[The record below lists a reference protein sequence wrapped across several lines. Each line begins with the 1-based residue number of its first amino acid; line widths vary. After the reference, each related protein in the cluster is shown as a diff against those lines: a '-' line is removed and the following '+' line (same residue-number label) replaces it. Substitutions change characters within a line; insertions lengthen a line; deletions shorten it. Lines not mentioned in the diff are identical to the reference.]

1 MSACHTV
8 SSPLALSYDISFANA
23 TDGQFPQVNRWLS
36 GKPMPAIKKMRR
48 QPENLRRIFAL
59 FFPRIF
65 AFAPLFALGRES
77 TGRAVSAAGARAVFF
92 DEAPGEKA
100 GGGQRGDEQIIPDI
114 HVKSFRWA
122 KIPE

>member
-1 MSACHTV
+1 
-8 SSPLALSYDISFANA
+8 
-23 TDGQFPQVNRWLS
+23 
-36 GKPMPAIKKMRR
+36 MRR

-65 AFAPLFALGRES
+65 AFGPLFALSRES
-77 TGRAVSAAGARAVFF
+77 TGRAVSAAGARAVFS

-114 HVKSFRWA
+114 HAKSFRWA